1 MRKDSRE
8 MQPWED
14 LRAAVINMLPRE
26 SQTLSK
32 KKKQAEELHLPV
44 TPKQGETDY
53 FSSFNLSDF

>member
-8 MQPWED
+8 TQPWED
-14 LRAAVINMLPRE
+14 LRAAVINVLPRE

-32 KKKQAEELHLPV
+32 KKQAEELHLHV